1 MSTEIFNK
9 DNLDNILKELA
20 KEYRKLA
27 GKTMPA
33 EIILIGGAAV
43 IEKYGFRDMTTDIDA
58 IIRAASSMK
67 DAVNNVGNRYN
78 LPRGWLNDDFK
89 KTDSYSMKLSEVS
102 VHYRTFANVLNIRV
116 VSAEYLIAMKLK
128 AGRKY
133 KNDLSDIVG
142 ILAEHKKNKEEI
154 TLKQIKDAVVK
165 LYGSWDKISKD
176 SADFIEN
183 LIDKGNYEKIYDK
196 VLENEKN
203 AKEILV
209 DFNEIYPDV
218 ANEENVDNIIYT
230 LKQKSKSNILKE
242 LKKKK

>member
-116 VSAEYLIAMKLK
+116 VSAEYLIAMKLNAEEADK
-128 AGRKY
+128 FSSLLALINEKCYDYY
-133 KNDLSDIVG
+133 KN
-142 ILAEHKKNKEEI
+142 ER
-154 TLKQIKDAVVK
+154 
-165 LYGSWDKISKD
+165 YG
-176 SADFIEN
+176 
-183 LIDKGNYEKIYDK
+183 
-196 VLENEKN
+196 
-203 AKEILV
+203 
-209 DFNEIYPDV
+209 
-218 ANEENVDNIIYT
+218 
-230 LKQKSKSNILKE
+230 
-242 LKKKK
+242 